1 VIEAAVVGRVGID
14 LYPNELETPLQE
26 VRTFTRF
33 VGGFAG
39 NVATGLARLGVRA
52 AIVSRVGADGHGDYV
67 RTWLANEGVDVRF
80 LGTDPYWQTPPTFCE
95 VWPPDRFP
103 ITFYRKPTAPD
114 WQLEHDELAATEIVE
129 APLLYATGTGLSQPP
144 SRESTLAALRVHRGT
159 TIFDLDWRPTLWD
172 DPVEYPALAAEAVA
186 SADIVIGNE
195 EEVEAA
201 QVKPATLVL
210 KRGERGAT
218 VYDEGEETDVPGFP
232 VEVVN
237 GLGAGDAFAA
247 AVGQSLLAGL
257 PLVDAVR
264 RGTVAGA
271 LVASRLGCSD
281 AMPRLDELEAA
292 LV

>member
-67 RTWLANEGVDVRF
+67 RAWLANEGVDVRF

-103 ITFYRKPTAPD
+103 LTFYRKPTAPD
-114 WQLEHDELAATEIVE
+114 WQLEHDDLAATEIVD

-172 DPVEYPALAAEAVA
+172 DPDAFPALAAEA
-186 SADIVIGNE
+186 
-195 EEVEAA
+195 
-201 QVKPATLVL
+201 
-210 KRGERGAT
+210 
-218 VYDEGEETDVPGFP
+218 
-232 VEVVN
+232 
-237 GLGAGDAFAA
+237 AA
-247 AVGQSLLAGL
+247 AADVVMATRRRSRRRRSRRRRSCSS
-257 PLVDAVR
+257 AVSGGR
-264 RGTVAGA
+264 RCTRTARRRTCP
-271 LVASRLGCSD
+271 ASRSTS
-281 AMPRLDELEAA
+281 
-292 LV
+292 